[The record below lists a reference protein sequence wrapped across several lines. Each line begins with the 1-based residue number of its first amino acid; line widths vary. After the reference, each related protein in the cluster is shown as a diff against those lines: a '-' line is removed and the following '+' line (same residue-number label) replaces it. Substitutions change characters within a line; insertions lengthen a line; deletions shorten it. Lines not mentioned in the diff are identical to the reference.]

1 MNEQFKKLREQALKE
16 VDYLLETEGSE
27 NGAVMYRE
35 HLAMVN
41 QRFAELIVR
50 ECAKKCEEFGDRLED
65 ERPYKDLG
73 FIAYECADGIKRMFG
88 VEQ

>member
-41 QRFAELIVR
+41 QRFAELIVQETLQVAR
-50 ECAKKCEEFGDRLED
+50 AGIEFGDGMED
-65 ERPYKDLG
+65 AVYK
-73 FIAYECADGIKRMFG
+73 YFG